1 MKTIKLPVIQ
11 FLLMISLG
19 ILFCFFSCQEE
30 LVEEQFAV
38 NTLEPTV
45 KVDDNLQLK
54 KDFAKALAKV
64 LGENQEVRE
73 IIKNEALKK
82 FDYDYDVLYFFI
94 KDKELSNGLTLEDML
109 LKHINLDK
117 LSMIQE
123 RIPTLTIFV
132 PELPENSFSA
142 EIWNTNNDIPL
153 VGVRMKYEDY
163 TPLYDLRGN
172 ESILEGKYIPTY
184 PVVVIKENERIIAES
199 SSSSSTLSRGNGG
212 AKFAFIDDAFDNISK
227 KEAKINSTARA
238 GNVITGVYEYT
249 YYDSRGVK
257 YNIVVPELFH
267 KILDAYDVYVGRSGW
282 QRDYIYYNLTPEN
295 PEGPFNTNFKESV
308 IAFEMVGD
316 ANTCLAKISD
326 QSTDPQ
332 RNDTKFVGSRATY
345 WTEGEFEFQVRVY
358 LGTKV
363 AFGNELITF
372 FRVKPTELFNMEY
385 IRDRDNP
392 QNMMITGVTNRRVYL
407 STPLP
412 LFEWDLENYSASV
425 KIAIEEVDDTQTTK
439 EVVTTSSEFAT
450 NFSFSANWGEKVK
463 VGTQFGASNKEVRTT
478 SYEVTTT
485 HGNDVLGEV
494 IVNFGD
500 DVIVSRDIIMNG
512 SSSSSSSG
520 RPTVGGD
527 ALSKIGTLDFN
538 KKYSTGWYRL
548 FIAPVKTN

>member
-1 MKTIKLPVIQ
+1 
-11 FLLMISLG
+11 MISLG

-30 LVEEQFAV
+30 LVEEQIAV

-82 FDYDYDVLYFFI
+82 FDYDVLYFFI
-94 KDKELSNGLTLEDML
+94 KDKALSNGLTLEDML

-117 LSMIQE
+117 LSLIQE
-123 RIPTLTIFV
+123 RIPNLTIFV

-212 AKFAFIDDAFDNISK
+212 VKFAFIDDAFDNISK
-227 KEAKINSTARA
+227 KETKINSTTRA

-267 KILDAYDVYVGRSGW
+267 KILDAYDVYAGRSGW

-295 PEGPFNTNFKESV
+295 PEGPFKTNFKESI

-316 ANTCLAKISD
+316 ANACLAKISD
-326 QSTDPQ
+326 QSGDLQ

-345 WTEGEFEFQVRVY
+345 WPEGEFEFQVQVY

-372 FRVKPTELFNMEY
+372 FRVKPTELFDMEY

-439 EVVTTSSEFAT
+439 KAVATSSEFAT

-500 DVIVSRDIIMNG
+500 DVIVSRDITMNG

-527 ALSKIGTLDFN
+527 KSKKGILDFN